1 MCEKLGISFSLKHG
15 RMFIHRTTLKAI
27 GEPGY
32 IRLLVNRKQKRIAV
46 QSCEEI
52 DNDAYKVPAYEN
64 WLQFEV
70 YSLKFL
76 QMIYKMAGW
85 DKEKTYRIYG
95 YPVTDYRLVL
105 FCLED
110 GREINEAEIEKE
122 STVTSEE
129 LKARLH

>member
-1 MCEKLGISFSLKHG
+1 MGAKLGITFSL
-15 RMFIHRTTLKAI
+15 RRDSTYIHRTTLKEI

-32 IRLLVNRKQKRIAV
+32 VRLLLNRKQKRIAV

-52 DNDAYKVPAYEN
+52 DNDAYQVPAYEN
-64 WLQFEV
+64 WNQFEI

-76 QMIYKMAGW
+76 RMIYKMAGW
-85 DKEKTYRIYG
+85 DVRKSYRIYG

-110 GREINEAEIEKE
+110 GREITEEEIEEE
-122 STVTSEE
+122 STVTTTAKKS
-129 LKARLH
+129 